1 MTKTSFIHS
10 KFKTIINTPIMNTRY
25 GKSATCTVCISYIYS
40 FHALIRADEMISLN
54 HLHYYDLNALHC
66 CSAKRKLF

>member
-1 MTKTSFIHS
+1 
-10 KFKTIINTPIMNTRY
+10 MNTRY

-40 FHALIRADEMISLN
+40 FHAPIRADEMISLN